1 MKYITLTVA
10 LVLAA
15 STVAHAGAYSDA
27 VLALGPTSYFQL
39 EEVKTEAEYLDT
51 LVDTTGNNVA
61 TATWGIAGLLGA
73 ASKPQDNRFGL
84 DGTEGYY
91 GLDWG
96 QKCARHQIAT
106 GQQQDLGAPAAQE
119 YNQENM
125 TYAFL
130 FRSADDYGND
140 ERVIVNVPG
149 EDNDFKVLLIGDNLA
164 VTTSTNG
171 WSTAYEGRTTADT
184 HGDMTDMEWH
194 HVVVVR
200 NGDWCFDADVYID
213 GVAIDWQNEMVST
226 SDSHGTSGGTTARIG
241 SRHQDYYGGWGQFD
255 GNIDEVA
262 IYSKALTAAEAGGLY
277 DALFIPEPATMSL
290 LALGG
295 VAVLLRRKRR

>member
-1 MKYITLTVA
+1 MKHITLTVA
-10 LVLAA
+10 LLLAVSA
-15 STVAHAGAYSDA
+15 VAHAGAYSDA

-51 LVDTTGNNVA
+51 LVDTTGNDVGV
-61 TATWGIAGLLGA
+61 ATWGINGLLGA
-73 ASKPQDNRFGL
+73 ASKPRDNRVGL
-84 DGTEGYY
+84 DGTAGYF

-96 QKCARHQIAT
+96 QRCARHQIAT
-106 GQQQDLGAPAAQE
+106 GQQQDLGIPSAQE

-149 EDNDFKVLLIGDNLA
+149 ETNDFKVLLIGDNLA
-164 VTTSTNG
+164 VTTSTSG
-171 WSTAYEGRTTADT
+171 WSTAFEGRTTADT

-200 NGDWCFDADVYID
+200 NGDMQYDADVYID
-213 GVAIDWQNEMVST
+213 GVAIDWQNECVST
-226 SDSHGTSGGTTARIG
+226 GDSHGTTGSTARIG
-241 SRHQDYYGGWGQFD
+241 SRHPDYYAGWGQFD

-262 IYSKALTAAEAGGLY
+262 IYSKALTAVEAGGLY
-277 DALFIPEPATMSL
+277 DALFVPEPATMSL
-290 LALGG
+290 LVLGG
-295 VAVLLRRKRR
+295 LGVLLRRKRR